1 MEGLLSGGPSLLYA
15 PSWFAGDA
23 MTADP
28 FRDTDLP
35 FKIPDFAN
43 IKTDDYRPA
52 FDRAMAEH
60 RAEIDAIVSGTSAPT
75 FDNTIAALE
84 RSGAALRR
92 VKAVFWNLV
101 GTDADEGL
109 P

>member
-15 PSWFAGDA
+15 PSPIAGDV

-28 FRDTDLP
+28 FRETELP
-35 FKIPDFAN
+35 FNIPDFAN
-43 IKTDDYRPA
+43 IRTEDYRPA

-60 RAEIDAIVSGTSAPT
+60 RTEIDAIARDVSAST

-84 RSGAALRR
+84 RSGAPLRR
-92 VKAVFWNLV
+92 VEAVFWNLV
-101 GTDADEGL
+101 
-109 P
+109 